1 MFKGSLGS
9 FKRFYFMC
17 AGVWPACVSILHA
30 LICCGH
36 QGGQEMASDSWELK
50 LEKALCHN
58 VGSGNET
65 SGPWKIRVVLKSSW

>member
-1 MFKGSLGS
+1 
-9 FKRFYFMC
+9 
-17 AGVWPACVSILHA
+17 
-30 LICCGH
+30 
-36 QGGQEMASDSWELK
+36 MASDSWELK